1 MAIISH
7 FWQLLNII
15 THRMHVRHYS
25 ALCHHTDAFFSSSIS
40 VNSSLKR
47 QRQCEAGLV
56 GCLMFS
62 PASVSL
68 INSWLS
74 SVTNVS
80 LPSSSP
86 EEEEEEFLMFSLFYG
101 SMFAAGIAAR
111 ARACVCVWYTLF
123 FSAPFLLRFIRDR
136 ESKRLTAFVLLA
148 RETKQE
154 KKKKRRK
161 EKQSKTIRHR
171 SVYLGRRGLLKKR
184 HLISGL
190 RFWNTGLY
198 GTEVH

>member
-1 MAIISH
+1 MAIMSH
-7 FWQLLNII
+7 FWQLVNII

-86 EEEEEEFLMFSLFYG
+86 EEEEEEEEFLMFSLFYG

-111 ARACVCVWYTLF
+111 ARACVCVCDIHYF
-123 FSAPFLLRFIRDR
+123 FQPLSYYV
-136 ESKRLTAFVLLA
+136 SY
-148 RETKQE
+148 ETGSLSDWQRSSFWLGKQN
-154 KKKKRRK
+154 KKRRRRDGK
-161 EKQSKTIRHR
+161 KSKAKQSAIDL
-171 SVYLGRRGLLKKR
+171 S
-184 HLISGL
+184 I
-190 RFWNTGLY
+190 
-198 GTEVH
+198 